1 MRQRQG
7 QDVYIIIAVAKY
19 LTNNV
24 REKGFI
30 LTPSLRG
37 REGLALEG

>member
-7 QDVYIIIAVAKY
+7 QNVYIIIAVAKY
-19 LTNNV
+19 LTNDL

-37 REGLALEG
+37 KEGLVLEG